1 MTEKSTPCPCGSGKS
16 FDQCCEPCL
25 SGKQAATT
33 AEALMRSRYTAYVV
47 GDTEYL
53 LATWHPSTRPSTL
66 ELFKDLKWQSLKI
79 KSTSK
84 GQTNDNNGTVE
95 FIADSKTDGKAHRL
109 HENSSFV
116 YENNQWF
123 YLEGKILCK

>member
-1 MTEKSTPCPCGSGKS
+1 MTERPTPCPCGSGKS

-25 SGKQAATT
+25 SGEQPATT

-47 GDTEYL
+47 GDSQYL
-53 LATWHPSTRPSTL
+53 LATWHPSTRPPTL
-66 ELFKDLKWQSLKI
+66 ELPTDVKWQSLKI
-79 KSTSK
+79 KSTRK
-84 GQTNDNNGTVE
+84 GQQNETNGTVE
-95 FIADSKTDGKAHRL
+95 FIAVSKTDGKAHRL
-109 HENSSFV
+109 HENSGFV